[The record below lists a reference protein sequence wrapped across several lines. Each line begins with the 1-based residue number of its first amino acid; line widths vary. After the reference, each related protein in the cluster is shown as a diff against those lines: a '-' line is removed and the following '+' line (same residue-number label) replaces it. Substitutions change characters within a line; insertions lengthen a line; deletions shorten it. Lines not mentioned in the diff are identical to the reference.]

1 MGVLG
6 GIFVLKSGLR
16 ILIRAPQVPFLV
28 PPKTPKMGHF
38 GCLLLFWGSTHRVL
52 ELLAAPVLVP
62 VLALLSRR
70 IMGNQAPLFIPHYT
84 TRPVGVGA
92 FLWLQWLSFCPSLI
106 QYFALFCL
114 TSQIPSQQGGSLC
127 RANARSWIITQ
138 TLPKAQQPRGLSGSY
153 TNLGQI
159 HHQNPDHASTTKSQ
173 PNISISTEIKLQ
185 NLDQTYRVFFNLF
198 CPKSSKCQIT

>member
-1 MGVLG
+1 MGVLRG
-6 GIFVLKSGLR
+6 VFVLKSGLR
-16 ILIRAPQVPFLV
+16 ILIRAPEVPFSV
-28 PPKTPKMGHF
+28 PSKTPKMGHF
-38 GCLLLFWGSTHRVL
+38 GCLLLFWGSTHWVL

-114 TSQIPSQQGGSLC
+114 TSQISSQQGGSLC

-153 TNLGQI
+153 TNLDQI
-159 HHQNPDHASTTKSQ
+159 
-173 PNISISTEIKLQ
+173 
-185 NLDQTYRVFFNLF
+185 
-198 CPKSSKCQIT
+198 SSSESWSSVN